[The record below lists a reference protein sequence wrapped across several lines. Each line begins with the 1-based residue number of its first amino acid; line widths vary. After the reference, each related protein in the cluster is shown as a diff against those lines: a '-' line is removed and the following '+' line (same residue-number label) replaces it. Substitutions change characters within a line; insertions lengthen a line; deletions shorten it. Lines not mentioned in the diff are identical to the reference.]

1 MKWTKN
7 IFTFLLLAS
16 TSIKVSY
23 AADVSMKL
31 FEKACVDVNLET
43 DDNGNSNR
51 DSKIAYSA
59 STGLTAC
66 LEIAK
71 GDFKSIVKNGT
82 LTMPD
87 FSWSRAIIKK
97 SCKEQCKTYQAAEK
111 KFDDYQKLTD
121 ASNNL
126 RSCVTKHISTAVSC
140 MSLAYLLDANERD
153 WDNENHVASVSKN
166 SNNNNGQI
174 QAQVPNQQNNGQAN
188 INSLNGENYGCQS
201 KGIETLDYEACKAF
215 ADYAQG
221 LDLAHQAVNVGQ
233 NLYYQNK
240 ALDNGLE
247 ASKNAANDAAAGL
260 KAQKNSF
267 KDQQEYYTQ
276 NSAIEA
282 SKAAI
287 LLAKYNA
294 LPDENEIK
302 AKCSGVQRVMTK
314 VIQEASELG
323 KQIEPEQNCRELVTT
338 KPGEYALL
346 MNQNSKD
353 AMKQKLVKL
362 GINAIAEGT
371 KAYMAGK
378 RADQVSD
385 AIAQVDSFQP
395 VTTPGLEEA
404 VETTFC
410 QMNPTAQ
417 KCQTAGLG
425 SSFST
430 IGDNIVDFGNNG
442 TGTVYSG
449 TSDNDPTAGGSNGS
463 TGSGTNSKTGVIG
476 SAITGVNKGSGL
488 ETTAAAATIGKGN
501 GPTGGGGGGG
511 GGGLG
516 GGGGGGGAAPAAGQ
530 QQGTQS
536 AIASKSSGKYSG
548 GAGVSV
554 LGGLGI
560 KGAKKTADNSN
571 PFGNMFDKKGA
582 GDKVLNFRGPASTN
596 MGGKGDN
603 LFDMISKRYGS
614 VNNDKRLI
622 EYEEVTK

>member
-1 MKWTKN
+1 MKIKTL
-7 IFTFLLLAS
+7 FGLAIAS
-16 TSIKVSY
+16 
-23 AADVSMKL
+23 SMI
-31 FEKACVDVNLET
+31 VNFSFAEENFDKIAQYCSRPIPQ
-43 DDNGNSNR
+43 DDE
-51 DSKIAYSA
+51 IAYSA
-59 STGLTAC
+59 SSGQSEC
-66 LEIAK
+66 LVIARSK
-71 GDFKSIVKNGT
+71 IKTMVKNGNLVET
-82 LTMPD
+82 E
-87 FSWSRAIIKK
+87 FSWIHAITSSKCKNECEPFKEGVDVAKTKLKEKYSTELNKLKECVSVKMNSAIK
-97 SCKEQCKTYQAAEK
+97 
-111 KFDDYQKLTD
+111 
-121 ASNNL
+121 
-126 RSCVTKHISTAVSC
+126 C
-140 MSLAYLLDANERD
+140 MSVAYILDSYDRD
-153 WDNENHVASVSKN
+153 WNNPEHTSSANSGGQQQN
-166 SNNNNGQI
+166 SNIQGQ
-174 QAQVPNQQNNGQAN
+174 QPTNQNNGQAAVN
-188 INSLNGENYGCQS
+188 ANNFDSIKCKSM
-201 KGIETLDYEACKAF
+201 GIETVDYEACKSF
-215 ADYAQG
+215 SDYAQG
-221 LDLAHQAVNVGQ
+221 LDLAHQAVNLGQ

-282 SKAAI
+282 SKAAV
-287 LLAKYNA
+287 LLSKYQA
-294 LPDENEIK
+294 MPTIEEVAD
-302 AKCSGVQRVMTK
+302 KCSGVKNVMRK
-314 VIQEASELG
+314 IDKELEELG
-323 KQIEPEQNCRELVTT
+323 KPNLDFINSCRGVVS
-338 KPGEYALL
+338 KDAGKYALL
-346 MNQNSKD
+346 MNQASKD
-353 AMKQKLVKL
+353 AMKAKLVKL

-410 QMNPTAQ
+410 QMNPTAA

-449 TSDNDPTAGGSNGS
+449 TSDNDPTASGGGGTIGSGSN
-463 TGSGTNSKTGVIG
+463 TKTGVIG

-488 ETTAAAATIGKGN
+488 ETTAAAATLGKGN
-501 GPTGGGGGGG
+501 GPSGGGGGGG
-511 GGGLG
+511 GGSLG
-516 GGGGGGGAAPAAGQ
+516 GGGGGGGAAPAAAQ
-530 QQGTQS
+530 AQGAQS

-548 GAGVSV
+548 GTGVSV

-560 KGAKKTADNSN
+560 RGAKKTADNAN